1 MNFLILYLLLT
12 PFPQQ
17 EVARPERSRDVRE
30 LVDQIT
36 ESGQVLQIA
45 VAPEDRLDSTPRIAP
60 GDPPLLAFR
69 YFEGQ
74 AKHRFGKL
82 DLVMDDAGH

>member
-1 MNFLILYLLLT
+1 L
-12 PFPQQ
+12 PQQ
-17 EVARPERSRDVRE
+17 EPVRPEPSRDVRE
-30 LVDQIT
+30 VADRIT

-45 VAPEDRLDSTPRIAP
+45 VAPEERLDSTLRIAP

-69 YFEGQ
+69 YFEGE